1 MNRKVVVANMRRFV
15 TECLGTFM
23 LVFCGT
29 GAVVVNEVVPNSLGN
44 QGIAVVFGLVVFAV
58 IMLFASVSGA
68 HINPAVSLAFYLGK
82 QLSFKRTMAYT
93 VGQLLGAAL
102 ASVMLWF
109 LFPENTHYGLTQP
122 NGTIW
127 QSLVFETILTF
138 MLVLV
143 IFGVA
148 KQFGIQN
155 IMAVAAAVGAV
166 VLFEAMF
173 AGPICGASMN
183 PARSFGPALISGQ
196 WQFFWIYCLGPFLG
210 AVLAVFVFKIFSYD

>member
-15 TECLGTFM
+15 AECLGTFM

>member
-1 MNRKVVVANMRRFV
+1 MRRFV
-15 TECLGTFM
+15 AECLGTFM